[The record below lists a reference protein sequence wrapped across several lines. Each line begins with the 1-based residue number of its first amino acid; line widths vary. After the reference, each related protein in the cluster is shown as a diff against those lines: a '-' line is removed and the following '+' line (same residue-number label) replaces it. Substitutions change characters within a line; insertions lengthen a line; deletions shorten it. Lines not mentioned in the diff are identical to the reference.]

1 MTVLLLFAF
10 LSTLAV
16 LGAGGVLFLRQTMHC
31 TFSFLL
37 CGVALAGLYLLLS
50 NPFLAAVQLVGV
62 FLAGAVL
69 VSGVLAFDPD
79 ARGCHAASVTYW
91 LAGAVFV
98 GVTLWG
104 IARGRIGVPILR
116 SVPMWAV
123 QEGHVAAFGRELL
136 TRYLIAFE
144 LLGLLLLVSVVG
156 VTYLARQSRP
166 PPRPSPEIRGGRE
179 EEERHAPL

>member
-1 MTVLLLFAF
+1 MTILLLFAF

-16 LGAGGVLFLRQTMHC
+16 LGAGGVLFLRRTMHC
-31 TFSFLL
+31 AFSFLL

-62 FLAGAVL
+62 FLTGAVL

-79 ARGCHAASVTYW
+79 VHGRHALW
-91 LAGAVFV
+91 FWPAGAVFV
-98 GVTLWG
+98 GVTIWG

-136 TRYLIAFE
+136 TRYLVAFE
-144 LLGLLLLVSVVG
+144 LLGLLLLVSIVG

-166 PPRPSPEIRGGRE
+166 PPRPSPEIGGGRE
-179 EEERHAPL
+179 EGE